1 MEGALM
7 DNNSHENFKRIVE
20 HHKER
25 IGRAYHKA
33 LQKLNKYPED
43 LRAEWT
49 PLAVAVLMHVH
60 TCHCMRLEFAGVPG
74 ANPKQK
80 KGGAFILELDG
91 APMDIPDVAELKCKK
106 VDQRLLTSNIPTQ
119 AVKDFHKQR
128 PERTRSIQA
137 ALADWVAPKSVG
149 RQEPGHGNA
158 GYMLDALARGFERL
172 CVTYLT
178 GLKSATLVLEIPI
191 EIAGEEAQIF
201 NITVGDITEVAPRRR
216 VKARS
221 KKADAV
227 EEAPKEKKRV
237 QSGSTEA
244 EEESEESVKKMKG
257 QQGNG
262 SDS

>member
-1 MEGALM
+1 M
-7 DNNSHENFKRIVE
+7 DNNSHDNFKRIVE

-33 LQKLNKYPED
+33 LQKLNRYPED

-60 TCHCMRLEFAGVPG
+60 TCHCMRLEFAGVDG
-74 ANPKQK
+74 ATPKHK

-91 APMDIPDVAELKCKK
+91 APIGIPDIAELKCKK

-119 AVKDFHKQR
+119 AVKDFHRQR
-128 PERTRSIQA
+128 PERTRSIQG
-137 ALADWVAPKSVG
+137 ALADWVSPKSVG
-149 RQEPGHGNA
+149 SQEPGHGNA

-178 GLKSATLVLEIPI
+178 GLKSATLVLEIPVD
-191 EIAGEEAQIF
+191 GEGTQAQVF
-201 NITVGDITEVAPRRR
+201 NITVGDITEVAPRKR
-216 VKARS
+216 VKARA
-221 KKADAV
+221 KKADAT
-227 EEAPKEKKRV
+227 EEKPKETKKRIKSEAV
-237 QSGSTEA
+237 ANETEDQQ
-244 EEESEESVKKMKG
+244 VLKKKG
-257 QQGNG
+257 QQENG